1 MRLLMDVHGID
12 FDQAWDIT
20 KRTFAYT
27 NHTLLPEA
35 LESWPV
41 PLFERLLPR
50 HMQIIYA
57 INAEV
62 LLEARGCE
70 EVHRRAGR
78 AAISLIDE
86 DGERRVRM
94 GNLAFVGSHS
104 INGVS
109 ALHTELMKETIFAD
123 LHMLYPDRINNK
135 TNGITPRRWLI
146 QCNPGLTGLVAR
158 GDRRRLPR
166 RHRTS

>member
-12 FDQAWDIT
+12 FDKAWT
-20 KRTFAYT
+20 RSPSGPSRYT

-62 LLEARGCE
+62 LLEARAE
-70 EVHRRAGR
+70 RLQRRADR
-78 AAISLIDE
+78 AAC
-86 DGERRVRM
+86 R
-94 GNLAFVGSHS
+94 
-104 INGVS
+104 
-109 ALHTELMKETIFAD
+109 
-123 LHMLYPDRINNK
+123 
-135 TNGITPRRWLI
+135 
-146 QCNPGLTGLVAR
+146 
-158 GDRRRLPR
+158 
-166 RHRTS
+166 